1 MNNGTY
7 AIVPISRVREAS
19 SILQAA
25 GVQRPSYR
33 QVTIKGSDYAVFSE
47 GPVAVLVKI
56 QAELGVKL

>member
-1 MNNGTY
+1 MGSGTY

-33 QVTIKGSDYAVFSE
+33 PVTINGKDYAVFSE
-47 GPVAVLVKI
+47 GPIAVLIKI